1 MRRLSSRTG
10 RRARGQSV
18 VEFALILPV
27 LLALTLTVIDLARA
41 VYYYNTLS
49 NCAREGARFGILLVD
64 EAWGDTQYALPG
76 NADGVYSSASPYL
89 GTDTIVGRT
98 AAGAGVLDPNRL
110 KVSIS
115 HDPYGH
121 EPGFKLPLTVTVEY
135 PYTPAITYLVGGM
148 TINLKASSMM
158 RKQEPPLLSTPS
170 P

>member
-1 MRRLSSRTG
+1 MLRSLRRTDG
-10 RRARGQSV
+10 RARGQSV

-64 EAWGDTQYALPG
+64 QAWGDTEYAAPG
-76 NADGVYSSASPYL
+76 NADGEYPSATPYL
-89 GTDTIVGRT
+89 GTDTIVGR
-98 AAGAGVLDPNRL
+98 AAAKGGVLNPDQL
-110 KVSIS
+110 KVSIT

-121 EPGFKLPLTVTVEY
+121 EPGFKLPLTVTVEH
-135 PYTPAITYLVGGM
+135 PYTPAITYLVGGI
-148 TINLKASSMM
+148 TINMKASSMM
-158 RKQEPPLLSTPS
+158 RKQEPPLPSTPS